1 MTGFVYFL
9 RCGDFVKVGYSRT
22 PDVRVAMLKCATP
35 YKVEKIAVLPGTRA
49 HEQAA
54 HRVLAS
60 VHHVREWFHWGP
72 EVQQIITE
80 GLPHPDVDAE
90 HFRRLAVIAEN
101 RMLHIRKE
109 LLKLTQSEMAVV
121 TGVSQATVSRWETG
135 ELEPSRSELARIRDE
150 AMRRNITWNDSLFF
164 APSAPSNEVAAP

>member
-9 RCGDFVKVGYSRT
+9 RCGDYVKIGYSRT

-35 YKVEKIAVLPGTRA
+35 YKVEQIAVFPGTRA
-49 HEQAA
+49 HEQAT
-54 HRVLAS
+54 HKVLAS
-60 VHHVREWFHWGP
+60 VHHVREWFRWGP
-72 EVQQIITE
+72 EVQQLIAE

-90 HFRRLAVIAEN
+90 HFRRPAEMPEN
-101 RMLHIRKE
+101 RMLHIRKDF
-109 LLKLTQSEMAVV
+109 LKLTQSEMAVV

-150 AMRRNITWNDSLFF
+150 AMRRNLSWNDSLFF
-164 APSAPSNEVAAP
+164 APTAQSNEAVAP